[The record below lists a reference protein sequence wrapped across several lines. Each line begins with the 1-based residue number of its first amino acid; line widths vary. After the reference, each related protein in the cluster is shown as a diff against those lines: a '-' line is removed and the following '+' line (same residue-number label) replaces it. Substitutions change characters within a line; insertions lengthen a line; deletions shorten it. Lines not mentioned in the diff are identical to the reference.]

1 VKKIINLKNIYLYIL
16 ILFGIITH
24 IEWFNP
30 YSVLNDSDWGFLH
43 NETIKS
49 LNISFGSWVNM
60 FGFGGT
66 NIQIYFNIF
75 KIAWYTIGYLGFSY
89 DIATKTTF
97 LIPIAIGGFI
107 APYILMRKIIK
118 DNFIAFIGAL
128 FYGTT
133 TYFLL
138 RQTAHIPVAF
148 IYMIAPLF
156 LYCFIDTIEN
166 NKTINWIV
174 FSLLNLI
181 MIGYELRMVYI
192 LYWIILI
199 YWVVFFK
206 KKYLGL
212 NYIKNY
218 IIYGVITLLLNLYWL
233 LPTVQGSVSTI
244 ESTANRGLFGG
255 FLFNIKRAITISEAA
270 WTGSYPNMDFTP
282 QVIPV
287 YLFIVPIVITIGLTL
302 IGSSKDKN
310 QRKLA
315 IFFGIVSLLG
325 ITLTTQQSP
334 PFPDL
339 YEWLYKN
346 FPGFNLFREASK
358 FYLITAIGYLG
369 LLALSLKL
377 IKDKLYKIK
386 LEKIYFLLCIILIA
400 SFVYNTKPLITRE
413 IRTMFV
419 SKEIPED
426 YIKFKDKVLEENNH
440 FRTFWT
446 PTYSRYGLFTIRN
459 SVVSNVS
466 YISKL
471 QNVLNLDPSQSLE
484 KNLIQVYNKDYSNNL
499 FNNSNIKYIVV
510 PIRDIGNDDN
520 FFRFYGEQSNPNIR
534 DWYINELDK
543 IDWLEKK
550 DFGFQELVVYENKD
564 YKDRIYLTQEP
575 ETIYKDIPDK
585 KVEFTQINSAEYRV
599 KINNLDET
607 AYLNFVEAYDPNWKM
622 RIGDFDWEEALYNKN
637 YFIDD
642 SKHTKSEIEFNNFEL
657 SKDYIKAN
665 FDKSM
670 YKENPDGSIDLELTL
685 YFKPQSYFYLGIII
699 SGTTLILCLG
709 YLGYTWVR
717 RRGKSSSE
725 RGKNTPPRQENPATP
740 QFISRRERG
749 ERRTKSSVHT
759 HQRRSEEKTL

>member
-1 VKKIINLKNIYLYIL
+1 VKKPFNQNFSYIIIL
-16 ILFGIITH
+16 ILFGILIH
-24 IEWFNP
+24 LQWFNP
-30 YSVLNDSDWGFLH
+30 WSVLNDADWGFWYDESIR
-43 NETIKS
+43 N
-49 LNISFGSWVNM
+49 LNVSFGSWVNM
-60 FGFGGT
+60 FGFGGP

-75 KIAWYTIGYLGFSY
+75 KITWSFLASLGLSF
-89 DIATKTTF
+89 DIATKVTF

-107 APYILMRKIIK
+107 FPYILVRRIIK
-118 DNFIAFIGAL
+118 DNFIAFVSAL

-148 IYMIAPLF
+148 IYMMAPLF
-156 LYCFIDTIEN
+156 LYCFINTIEN
-166 NKTINWIV
+166 NKIINWIV

-199 YWVVFFK
+199 YWVVFFQ
-206 KKYLGL
+206 KKYLSI

-218 IIYGVITLLLNLYWL
+218 IIYGIITLLFNLYWL
-233 LPTVQGSVSTI
+233 LSTLQGSGNAI

-270 WTGSYPNMDFTP
+270 WTGSYPNMDFVP
-282 QVIPV
+282 QAIPV
-287 YLFIVPIVITIGLTL
+287 YLFIVPIVILIGLIL
-302 IGSSKDKN
+302 IRSSKDKN
-310 QRKLA
+310 QKKLA

-377 IKDKLYKIK
+377 IKDKLYKTK
-386 LEKIYFLLCIILIA
+386 LEKLYFVLCVILI
-400 SFVYNTKPLITRE
+400 SIFVYNTKPLINKE

-419 SKEIPED
+419 SKIIPED
-426 YIKFKDKVLEENNH
+426 YVKFKDKVLEENNH

-446 PTYSRYGLFTIRN
+446 PTYSRYGFFNIKN
-459 SVVSNVS
+459 SVVSNTS
-466 YISKL
+466 YFGDTQNIFNFDQSK
-471 QNVLNLDPSQSLE
+471 NIEYNLVE
-484 KNLIQVYNKDYSNNL
+484 VYKKDYSNNL
-499 FNNSNIKYIVV
+499 LDNSNIKYVVV

-520 FFRFYGEQSNPNIR
+520 FFRFYGEQTNPNIR

-575 ETIYKDIPDK
+575 ETIYKDIQDK
-585 KVEFTQINSAEYRV
+585 NVEFTQITPAEYRV
-599 KINNLDET
+599 KVKSLDNLE
-607 AYLNFVEAYDPNWKM
+607 YLNFVESYDANWKM
-622 RIGDFDWEEALYNKN
+622 RIGDFDWHKVLYDKN

-642 SKHTKSEIEFNNFEL
+642 SKHNKSEIGFNSFEL
-657 SKDYIKAN
+657 SKEYIKAN
-665 FDKSM
+665 FDKSY
-670 YKENPDGSIDLELTL
+670 YKENPDGSIDIELTL

-699 SGTTLILCLG
+699 SGTTLILCLS
-709 YLGYTWVR
+709 YLGYTFYR
-717 RRGKSSSE
+717 QRKQHKSHNKINIHSVE
-725 RGKNTPPRQENPATP
+725 KDKN
-740 QFISRRERG
+740 IVS
-749 ERRTKSSVHT
+749 K
-759 HQRRSEEKTL
+759 

>member
-1 VKKIINLKNIYLYIL
+1 MKKPFNQNFSYIIIL
-16 ILFGIITH
+16 ILFGIVVH
-24 IEWFNP
+24 LQWFNP
-30 YSVLNDSDWGFLH
+30 GSILNDSDWFFWYDESIR
-43 NETIKS
+43 N
-49 LNISFGSWVNM
+49 LNVSFGSWVNM
-60 FGFGGT
+60 FGFGWP

-75 KIAWYTIGYLGFSY
+75 KIAWFFLASLGISF
-89 DIATKTTF
+89 DIATKITF

-107 APYILMRKIIK
+107 FPYILVRRIIK
-118 DNFIAFIGAL
+118 DNFIAFVSAL

-156 LYCFIDTIEN
+156 LYWFIHTIEN
-166 NKTINWIV
+166 NKIINWIV

-199 YWVVFFK
+199 YWLVFFK

-287 YLFIVPIVITIGLTL
+287 YLFIVPIVIIIGLTL

-400 SFVYNTKPLITRE
+400 SFVYNTKPLINKE

-419 SKEIPED
+419 SKIIPED
-426 YIKFKDKVLEENNH
+426 YVKFKDKVLEENNH

-446 PTYSRYGLFTIRN
+446 PTYSRYGFFNIKN
-459 SVVSNVS
+459 SVVSNTS
-466 YISKL
+466 YLGDTQNMFNFDQSK
-471 QNVLNLDPSQSLE
+471 NIEYNLVG
-484 KNLIQVYNKDYSNNL
+484 VYQKDYSNNL

-510 PIRDIGNDDN
+510 TIRDIGNDDN

-585 KVEFTQINSAEYRV
+585 KVEFTQINSAEYKVR
-599 KINNLDET
+599 ISNLDSVV
-607 AYLNFVEAYDPNWKM
+607 YLNFVETFDLNWKI
-622 RIGDFDWEEALYNKN
+622 RVGDFDWYKVLYDKN
-637 YFIDD
+637 YFVED
-642 SKHTKSEIEFNNFEL
+642 SKHTKSEIGFNSFEL
-657 SKDYIKAN
+657 SKEYIKSN
-665 FDKSM
+665 FDKSI
-670 YKENPDGSIDLELTL
+670 YKENPDGSIDIELTL

-699 SGTTLILCLG
+699 SGTTLILCLS
-709 YLGYTWVR
+709 YLGYTFY
-717 RRGKSSSE
+717 
-725 RGKNTPPRQENPATP
+725 RQRK
-740 QFISRRERG
+740 QGSRSQIDIHPVG
-749 ERRTKSSVHT
+749 E
-759 HQRRSEEKTL
+759 